1 MQRPRPRS
9 AARLLLLGLLIAL
22 LAVPAQGEPKTR
34 PVVERGQS
42 RMSQAVLAQHWIEQP
57 DRAPEVLRDRFQA
70 LHDRL
75 NRAGAASRSRAQAAP
90 GGPAI
95 LADRF
100 NRDVDGLPQNEE
112 SVTACRGRPNVVLG
126 GTNDYR
132 GLLDPL
138 GNFTGWHLSL
148 DGGRNLRNEG
158 LLPAIEVEGFDI
170 PSGGDPVDVA
180 GAGCSLYAGSLNFTV
195 VEDPPGEFR
204 EISAI
209 GAYRSDPATLAGC
222 AGGASP
228 SCWPTRRAVAVA
240 EPGHFLDKEWIDV
253 GPSGP
258 AGQVLWAAY
267 TDFDFSGAEF
277 AASIRAVR
285 CTADLSAC
293 TEPILVS
300 GDDRDVQFADVTVGP
315 DGRTYISWVEILT
328 DEQTFVQTFVVKLRV
343 AQPGS
348 TSFGP
353 ERVVATEAQPIP
365 FGGFLQANDF
375 RVATYP
381 KHEVRIVNGR
391 PWVFVVWDRCRARVL
406 GGFICEL
413 PEIRMRSSDDL
424 GASWSGTRVLSAGG
438 VNYFPAISSD
448 RAGPRLAVAWFT
460 NRFDPAFHNR
470 QDVELVSVDPTTG
483 QVTRR
488 QRVTRPSNES
498 EADPALGGFFIGDYI
513 EVFAHRGT
521 ALVHYNA
528 NYRKQPTIGE
538 GFAVN
543 QQDNYLSRRGL

>member
-1 MQRPRPRS
+1 MQRRRPRW
-9 AARLLLLGLLIAL
+9 AARLLMLGLLIAL
-22 LAVPAQGEPKTR
+22 VAVPAQGEPKTR

-42 RMSQAVLAQHWIEQP
+42 RVSQAVLAQHWIDQP

-75 NRAGAASRSRAQAAP
+75 ARAGTAGRSQAQAAP

-112 SVTACRGRPNVVLG
+112 SVTACRSRPNVVLG

-158 LLPAIEVEGFDI
+158 LLPAIQVEGFDV

-180 GAGCSLYAGSLNFTV
+180 GAGCSLYAGSLNFTF

-209 GAYRSDPATLAGC
+209 GAYRSTPATLAGC

-240 EPGHFLDKEWIDV
+240 EPGHFLDKEWLDV
-253 GPSGP
+253 GRSGP

-267 TDFDFSGAEF
+267 TDFDFSGDVVT
-277 AASIRAVR
+277 ASIRAVR

-293 TEPILVS
+293 TDPILVS
-300 GDDRDVQFADVTVGP
+300 GDDPDVQFADVTVGP
-315 DGRTYISWVEILT
+315 DGRTYVSWVEIVT
-328 DEQTFVQTFVVKLRV
+328 DQQTFAQRFVIKLRV

-391 PWVFVVWDRCRARVL
+391 PRVFVVWDRCRARPL
-406 GGFICEL
+406 GGFLCEL
-413 PEIRMRSSDDL
+413 PDIRMRSSDDL

-438 VNYFPAISSD
+438 VNYFPTISSD
-448 RAGPRLAVAWFT
+448 RAGSRLAVAWFT

-470 QDVELVSVDPTTG
+470 QDVELVSVNPTTG

-498 EADPALGGFFIGDYI
+498 EADGLLGGFFIGDYI
-513 EVFAHRGT
+513 EVFAHQGT

-528 NYRKQPTIGE
+528 NYRKQPAIGE
-538 GFAVN
+538 GFAIN
-543 QQDNYLSRRGL
+543 QQDNYLSRRAM